1 MNLLTPVALA
11 LGVTLPIVVI
21 FYLLKVRR
29 RDEEVSST
37 FLWNDLIRDLAAHEP
52 LQRLKWNLLLL
63 LQLIGLALITFAVA
77 RPFTQQTGEKP
88 VQAILLLD
96 GSASMQAQDVQPSR
110 FAKAVDAA
118 RSTLNGLPENSLA
131 TAILVAA
138 HPQVLVAATSDRQQ
152 VDRALEG
159 ARPSGAA
166 ADMREAL
173 LLARSLGG
181 DPSSRR
187 IYLFTDGAF
196 SLPPDLPDDLGS
208 VQVVNV
214 GDATGNVAITTLSSR
229 PDPQDNRRQQLFA
242 RVQNFADSAA
252 QAVVSISVDGQN
264 LENRNISL
272 DPNSESDQIFDQVPA
287 GARYASVTV
296 NTGDAQAGQS
306 PGNGLSL
313 DDSAFAVLT
322 QRKPAQV
329 LLVSSG
335 NQFLEKVLTLLP
347 NVDLYRIASS
357 RYLAVE
363 ADRFDIIVFDG
374 YLPPLLPR
382 GNLLVVNP
390 PDRGPYRTTG
400 SITRPKV
407 TSWDREDPIL
417 SFVDLQDLNIARA
430 SRLDTPRWA
439 KPLIIA
445 GDGTPLMVAGQ
456 DGDRRVTILPF
467 DLQQSNLWTMSAFP
481 ILMSN
486 IVNYLSPP
494 GVVQSASIQTG
505 SPESLAPL
513 PQVQS
518 VRVTGP
524 TDQVSE
530 FRTGQGPISYATTD
544 TPGLYKVQQIVQGGQ
559 QTVDDDLFAANL
571 ANPDESDI
579 RPRLTGLNNPGPVE
593 AGVATLQREFWGVL
607 AALVLPLLL
616 FEWFWFHRRT

>member
-1 MNLLTPVALA
+1 VSLLTPVALA
-11 LGVTLPIVVI
+11 LGATLPIVVI

-29 RDEEVSST
+29 HDEEVSST

-52 LQRLKWNLLLL
+52 LQRLKWSLLLI
-63 LQLIGLALITFAVA
+63 LQLLGLALITFAVA
-77 RPFTQQTGEKP
+77 RPFSAQIGQKP
-88 VQAILLLD
+88 VQAVLLLD
-96 GSASMQAQDVQPSR
+96 GSASMQAKDVQPSR

-118 RSTLNGLPENSLA
+118 RSTLSSLPENSLA

-138 HPQVLVAATSDRQQ
+138 HPQVLVAATADRQQ
-152 VDRALEG
+152 VDRALTS
-159 ARPSGAA
+159 AQPSGAA

-181 DPSSRR
+181 DPASRR

-196 SLPPDLPDDLGS
+196 NLPPDLPDDLGS
-208 VQVVNV
+208 VQVVQV
-214 GDATGNVAITTLSSR
+214 GQQTTGNVAVTTLSSR
-229 PDPQDNRRQQLFA
+229 PDPQDNRKQQLFA
-242 RVQNFADSAA
+242 RVQNFADYSQ

-264 LENRNISL
+264 VEDRNVAL
-272 DPNSESDQIFDQVPA
+272 TANGESDQIFDQLPA
-287 GARYASVTV
+287 GARYASVSV
-296 NTGDAQAGQS
+296 NPLSGEDAL
-306 PGNGLSL
+306 PL
-313 DDSAFAVLT
+313 DNTAFAVLE

-329 LLVSSG
+329 LLVSAG

-347 NVDLYRIASS
+347 NVDLYRIASQ

-363 ADRFDIIVFDG
+363 ADRFDIIVFDN

-400 SITRPKV
+400 SISRPRV

-417 SFVDLQDLNIARA
+417 SFVDLRDLNITRA
-430 SRLDTPRWA
+430 SKLDVPRWG
-439 KPLIIA
+439 KPLITA

-456 DGDRRVTILPF
+456 DGDRRVAILPF

-486 IVNYLSPP
+486 LVNYLSPP
-494 GVVQSASIQTG
+494 GVVQVPGIQTG

-518 VRVTGP
+518 VRVTSPG
-524 TDQVSE
+524 DQITE
-530 FRTGQGPISYATTD
+530 FRTGQGPISYAATD
-544 TPGLYKVQQIVQGGQ
+544 TPGLYRVQQIVQQGQ

-571 ANPDESDI
+571 GNPDESDL
-579 RPRLTGLNNPGPVE
+579 RPRLTGLNNPGPIE
-593 AGVATLQREFWGVL
+593 AGVALLQKEFWGLL

>member
-1 MNLLTPVALA
+1 VSLLTPLALA

-29 RDEEVSST
+29 HDEEVSST

-63 LQLIGLALITFAVA
+63 LQLLGLALITFAVA
-77 RPFTQQTGEKP
+77 RPFSAQVGQKP
-88 VQAILLLD
+88 VQAVLLLD
-96 GSASMQAQDVQPSR
+96 GSASMQAKDVQPSR

-118 RSTLNGLPENSLA
+118 RSTLNGLPDNSLA

-138 HPQVLVAATSDRQQ
+138 HPQVLVAATADREQ
-152 VDRALEG
+152 VDRALTS

-181 DPSSRR
+181 DPATRR

-208 VQVVNV
+208 VQVVPV
-214 GDATGNVAITTLSSR
+214 GQQGTSNVAVTTLSSR

-242 RVQNFADSAA
+242 RVQNFSDSSRR
-252 QAVVSISVDGQN
+252 AVVSISVDGQN
-264 LENRNISL
+264 VEDRNIDL
-272 DPNSESDQIFDQVPA
+272 GANGESDQIFDQLPA
-287 GARYASVTV
+287 GARYASVSVSTL
-296 NTGDAQAGQS
+296 DGQD
-306 PGNGLSL
+306 GLSL
-313 DDSAFAVLT
+313 DDSAFAVLE

-329 LLVSSG
+329 LLVSAG

-347 NVDLYRIASS
+347 NVDLYRIASQ

-363 ADRFDIIVFDG
+363 ADRFDIIVFDN

-390 PDRGPYRTTG
+390 PDRGPYRTNGT
-400 SITRPKV
+400 INRPRV

-417 SFVDLQDLNIARA
+417 SFVDLRDLNITKA
-430 SRLDTPRWA
+430 SRLDVPRWG
-439 KPLIIA
+439 KPLITA

-456 DGDRRVTILPF
+456 DGDRRVAILPF

-486 IVNYLSPP
+486 IVSYLSPP
-494 GVVQSASIQTG
+494 GVVQTPGIQTG

-518 VRVTGP
+518 VRVTSP
-524 TDQVSE
+524 SDQVAE
-530 FRTGQGPISYATTD
+530 FRTGQGAISFAATD
-544 TPGLYKVQQIVQGGQ
+544 VPGLYRVQQIVQNGQ

-571 ANPDESDI
+571 SNPDESDL
-579 RPRLTGLNNPGPVE
+579 RPRLTGLNNPGPIE
-593 AGVATLQREFWGVL
+593 AGVAVLQKEFWGLL
-607 AALVLPLLL
+607 AAIVLPLLL
-616 FEWFWFHRRT
+616 FEWFWFHRKT

>member
-1 MNLLTPVALA
+1 MPSLSLLTPAALA
-11 LGVTLPIVVI
+11 LGVTLPIIII

-37 FLWNDLIRDLAAHEP
+37 FLWNDLVRDLAAHEP
-52 LQRLKWNLLLL
+52 LQRLRWNLLLL
-63 LQLIGLALITFAVA
+63 LQLLALAIITMAVA
-77 RPFTQQTGEKP
+77 RPFSQQTGEKP
-88 VQAILLLD
+88 VQAILLVD
-96 GSASMQAQDVQPSR
+96 ASASMQAKDVQPSR
-110 FAKAVDAA
+110 FARAVDAA
-118 RSTLNGLPENSLA
+118 RTTLTNLPENSLA

-138 HPQVLVAATSDRQQ
+138 HPQVLVAATQDRQQ
-152 VDRALEG
+152 VDRALQQ
-159 ARPSGAA
+159 AQPSGAA

-196 SLPPDLPDDLGS
+196 TLPDALPDDLGS
-208 VQVVNV
+208 VQVTQV
-214 GDATGNVAITTLSSR
+214 GDSTTPNLAVTTLASR
-229 PDPQDNRRQQLFA
+229 ADPQDNRKQQLFA
-242 RVQNFADSAA
+242 RVQNFSDNA
-252 QAVVSISVDGQN
+252 QKAVVSITVDGQN
-264 LENRNISL
+264 VEDRNVDL
-272 DPNSESDQIFDQVPA
+272 APNGESDQVFDQLPA

-296 NTGDAQAGQS
+296 NPLNSQD
-306 PGNGLSL
+306 GLSL

-329 LLVSSG
+329 LLVSAG

-347 NVDLYRIASS
+347 NVDLYRIPSS

-363 ADRFDIIVFDG
+363 ADRFDIIVFDN

-400 SITRPKV
+400 SVTRPKV
-407 TSWDREDPIL
+407 TSWDRQDPIL
-417 SFVDLQDLNIARA
+417 SFVDLRDLNISRA
-430 SRLDTPRWA
+430 SKLDMPRWA
-439 KPLIIA
+439 KPLITA

-456 DGDRRVTILPF
+456 DGDRRVAILPF

-494 GVVQSASIQTG
+494 GVVQASGVQTG

-518 VRVTGP
+518 VRVTSP
-524 TDQVSE
+524 TDQISE
-530 FRTGQGPISYATTD
+530 FRTGGGPISYAATD
-544 TPGLYKVQQIVQGGQ
+544 MPGVYRVQQIVQGGQ

-571 ANPDESDI
+571 SNPDESDL
-579 RPRLTGLNNPGPVE
+579 RPRLTGLNNPGPIE
-593 AGVATLQREFWGVL
+593 AGFATLQKEFWGLL
-607 AALVLPLLL
+607 AALVLPLLM
-616 FEWFWFHRRT
+616 FEWYWFHRRT

>member
-1 MNLLTPVALA
+1 MSLLTPLALA
-11 LGVTLPIVVI
+11 LGITLPVVVI

-29 RDEEVSST
+29 HDEEVSST

-63 LQLIGLALITFAVA
+63 LQLLGLALITFAVA
-77 RPFTQQTGEKP
+77 RPFSAQVGQKP
-88 VQAILLLD
+88 VQAVLLLD

-110 FAKAVDAA
+110 FAKAVEAA
-118 RSTLNGLPENSLA
+118 RSTLNNLPDNSLA

-138 HPQVLVAATSDRQQ
+138 HPQVLVAATADRQE
-152 VDRALEG
+152 VDRAL
-159 ARPSGAA
+159 AAAQPSGAA

-196 SLPPDLPDDLGS
+196 TLPPDLPDDLGS
-208 VQVVNV
+208 VQVMPV
-214 GDATGNVAITTLSSR
+214 GEPSTANLAVTTLSSR

-242 RVQNFADSAA
+242 RVQNFSDAD
-252 QAVVSISVDGQN
+252 QHAVISISVDGQSV
-264 LENRNISL
+264 EDRNVDL
-272 DPNSESDQIFDQVPA
+272 GANSESDQIFDQLPA
-287 GARYASVTV
+287 GARYASVSV
-296 NTGDAQAGQS
+296 NTL
-306 PGNGLSL
+306 NGKDGLTL
-313 DDSAFAVLT
+313 DDTAFVVLE

-329 LLVSSG
+329 LLVSAG

-347 NVDLYRIASS
+347 NVDLYRIASQ

-363 ADRFDIIVFDG
+363 ADRFDIIVFDN

-390 PDRGPYRTTG
+390 PDRGPYRTNG
-400 SITRPKV
+400 SLNRPRV
-407 TSWDREDPIL
+407 VSWDREDPIL
-417 SFVDLQDLNIARA
+417 SFVDLRDLNITRA
-430 SRLDTPRWA
+430 SKMDLPRWG
-439 KPLIIA
+439 KPLITA
-445 GDGTPLMVAGQ
+445 ADGTPLMIAGQ
-456 DGDRRVTILPF
+456 DGDRRVAILPF

-494 GVVQSASIQTG
+494 GVVQTPALQTG
-505 SPESLAPL
+505 APESLAPL

-518 VRVTGP
+518 VRVVGP
-524 TDQVSE
+524 NDQISE
-530 FRTGQGPISYATTD
+530 FRTGQGPISYAATD
-544 TPGLYKVQQIVQGGQ
+544 VPGLYRVQQIVQSGQ

-571 ANPDESDI
+571 ANPDESDL

-593 AGVATLQREFWGVL
+593 AGVAVLQKEFWGLL

>member
-1 MNLLTPVALA
+1 MSLLTPVALA
-11 LGVTLPIVVI
+11 LGVSLPIVVI

-29 RDEEVSST
+29 HDEEVSST

-52 LQRLKWNLLLL
+52 LQRLKWSLLLL
-63 LQLIGLALITFAVA
+63 LQLLGLALITFAVA
-77 RPFTQQTGEKP
+77 RPFSAQVGQKP
-88 VQAILLLD
+88 VQAVLLLD
-96 GSASMQAQDVQPSR
+96 GSASMQAKDVQPSR

-118 RSTLNGLPENSLA
+118 RSTLNSLPDNSLA

-138 HPQVLVAATSDRQQ
+138 HPQVLVAATADRQQ
-152 VDRALEG
+152 VDRAL
-159 ARPSGAA
+159 ANAQPSGAA

-181 DPSSRR
+181 DPANRR

-196 SLPPDLPDDLGS
+196 NLPPDLPDDLGS
-208 VQVVNV
+208 VQVVQV
-214 GDATGNVAITTLSSR
+214 GDPNTANVAVTTLSSR
-229 PDPQDNRRQQLFA
+229 PDPQDNRKQQLFA
-242 RVQNFADSAA
+242 RVQNFADFAQ

-264 LENRNISL
+264 VEDRNVDL
-272 DPNSESDQIFDQVPA
+272 TANGESDQIFDQLPA
-287 GARYASVTV
+287 GARYASVSV
-296 NTGDAQAGQS
+296 NTLNGQD
-306 PGNGLSL
+306 GLAL
-313 DDSAFAVLT
+313 DDTAFAVLE

-329 LLVSSG
+329 LLVSGG

-347 NVDLYRIASS
+347 NVDLYRIASQ

-390 PDRGPYRTTG
+390 PDRGPYPTTG
-400 SITRPKV
+400 SVSRPKV
-407 TSWDREDPIL
+407 TSWDHEDPIL
-417 SFVDLQDLNIARA
+417 SFVDLRDLNITRA
-430 SRLDTPRWA
+430 AKLDVPRWG
-439 KPLIIA
+439 KPLITA

-456 DGDRRVTILPF
+456 DGDRRVAILPF

-494 GVVQSASIQTG
+494 GVVQAPGIQTG

-518 VRVTGP
+518 VRVTSP
-524 TDQVSE
+524 SDQITE
-530 FRTGQGPISYATTD
+530 FRTGQGPISYAATD
-544 TPGLYKVQQIVQGGQ
+544 TPGLYRVQQIVQQGQ

-571 ANPDESDI
+571 SNPDESDL

-593 AGVATLQREFWGVL
+593 AGVAVLQKEFWGLL